1 MSTRLLGKIPPPALP
16 VAPPSPLKGFMDALN
31 NILRLFFNGL
41 GSSFN
46 TLAGENGGRF
56 LQVPNALFFDTGDQ
70 ALVAINV
77 GQPVRFNQTYLN
89 NAVTI
94 NGATTSEITVEFS
107 GIYNIQ
113 FTGQLRSTSASSK
126 VAYLWIVRD
135 GDAIGYSAQEY
146 LISGSSAI
154 LEVNWNFIIDL
165 QAGSYIEIYWTGDSL
180 NLTLDTVAATSP
192 HPGISSAVVAVFFI
206 SALPEVLPVLP

>member
-1 MSTRLLGKIPPPALP
+1 
-16 VAPPSPLKGFMDALN
+16 MDSLN

-46 TLAGENGGRF
+46 ALAGENGGRF

-113 FTGQLRSTSASSK
+113 FTGQLRSTNASSK

-165 QAGSYIEIYWTGDSL
+165 QAGSYIELYWTGDSL